1 MIAVVVARDSL
12 YADRK
17 EGEREKTREIM
28 SEDEVQGGKFPGYS
42 VKHMKFKAL

>member
-12 YADRK
+12 YTDRK

-28 SEDEVQGGKFPGYS
+28 SEDEVQGGRISRVFCETYE
-42 VKHMKFKAL
+42 VQ